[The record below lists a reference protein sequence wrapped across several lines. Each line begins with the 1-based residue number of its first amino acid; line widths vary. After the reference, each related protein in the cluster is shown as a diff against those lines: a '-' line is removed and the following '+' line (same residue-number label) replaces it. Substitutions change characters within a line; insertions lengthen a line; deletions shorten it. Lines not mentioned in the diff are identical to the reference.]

1 MVNCAGVLQD
11 GPNESTSA
19 VHYLGIAHLFS
30 ACEILGI
37 RRVIHF
43 SAVGVDRQ
51 RPTPFSQ
58 TKLAGDNVLME
69 RDLDWVVLRPS
80 VVIGRPAYGASA
92 LMRGLAALPLVP
104 VMPDTGPIQI
114 VLLDDVVRTV
124 EHFLTEGTPSREIVE
139 LVGPCRYSFAEV
151 IALFRR
157 WYRWR
162 PARQI
167 HLPRLITGLL
177 YRSGETISFARS
189 RSTARTTGERTIG
202 QKPIPAAAFI
212 PCATPSPTRGAS
224 SAACSPPAARCNTCA
239 TCC

>member
-1 MVNCAGVLQD
+1 M
-11 GPNESTSA
+11 
-19 VHYLGIAHLFS
+19 
-30 ACEILGI
+30 
-37 RRVIHF
+37 
-43 SAVGVDRQ
+43 
-51 RPTPFSQ
+51 
-58 TKLAGDNVLME
+58 
-69 RDLDWVVLRPS
+69 LRPS

-104 VMPDTGPIQI
+104 VMPDTGLIQI

-177 YRSGETISFARS
+177 YRSGDTISLLLTVH
-189 RSTARTTGERTIG
+189 STLV
-202 QKPIPAAAFI
+202 AAATMRLRRRI
-212 PCATPSPTRGAS
+212 GSSLWPRATGTWIVGENL
-224 SAACSPPAARCNTCA
+224 ACGRPAWRCNMSPSW
-239 TCC
+239 